1 MNDNKSNTPA
11 SEKDLAQTPWWFI
24 ESAQSYFREQF
35 SLDVCAQAATAKC
48 DNYFSLESGKDAL
61 ELPWC
66 WFNWCNPPFSDITPW
81 IEKAALEADLGNQT
95 VMIFPDTPETE
106 YSRLAALHAD
116 TLIRMPFRLKFL
128 RPDGEPFRDDKGRIQ
143 SPKFPVV
150 AALFTPIGLKT
161 ATRFTYHDFRTGF
174 MK

>member
-24 ESAQSYFREQF
+24 YSMQSYLCQHFT
-35 SLDVCAQAATAKC
+35 LDVCAHRDTMK
-48 DNYFSLESGKDAL
+48 SLEYYSITEGNYGLK
-61 ELPWC
+61 LPWNG
-66 WFNWCNPPFSDITPW
+66 FAWCNMPFSDICPW
-81 IEKAALEADLGNQT
+81 VNKATEEAGKGNSS
-95 VMIFPDTPETE
+95 VLIFPDTPETE